1 MFFGTPAAR
10 TFLKLSDRQRQ
21 NLTFSEAPGKDL
33 ELSNYGIVSLKRI
46 EHPFLQKNHIIDGPS
61 CRYIST
67 RVLWSYLTFM

>member
-33 ELSNYGIVSLKRI
+33 ELSNYGLVSKV
-46 EHPFLQKNHIIDGPS
+46 
-61 CRYIST
+61 
-67 RVLWSYLTFM
+67 VLEGCVS